1 MELGRNVKKIL
12 RNYKDFL
19 LDYVYIS
26 LYNQSVLT
34 DVVHLIQTGGKNMK
48 KSTIII
54 ALGIF
59 IVVTAFLGMSNEKM
73 YQKQKHF
80 ETTSEIVDQLKN
92 NPIKA
97 IDEKGNFS
105 ETDQFKECLS
115 ERIRLTDS
123 QFNYTKIETEK
134 VEELSEK
141 QKQSVLEKYEAL
153 RNKFSKRRVIKKEE
167 VLRLDVNAYRL
178 YGNQANASERK
189 SDKLKLDLVLVDEG
203 EGLVI
208 DYIVERHDQKLDEEG
223 NEDA

>member
-73 YQKQKHF
+73 
-80 ETTSEIVDQLKN
+80 
-92 NPIKA
+92 
-97 IDEKGNFS
+97 
-105 ETDQFKECLS
+105 
-115 ERIRLTDS
+115 
-123 QFNYTKIETEK
+123 
-134 VEELSEK
+134 
-141 QKQSVLEKYEAL
+141 
-153 RNKFSKRRVIKKEE
+153 
-167 VLRLDVNAYRL
+167 
-178 YGNQANASERK
+178 
-189 SDKLKLDLVLVDEG
+189 
-203 EGLVI
+203 
-208 DYIVERHDQKLDEEG
+208 
-223 NEDA
+223 

>member
-1 MELGRNVKKIL
+1 
-12 RNYKDFL
+12 
-19 LDYVYIS
+19 
-26 LYNQSVLT
+26 
-34 DVVHLIQTGGKNMK
+34 MK

-59 IVVTAFLGMSNEKM
+59 IVVTVFLGMSNEKM

-115 ERIRLTDS
+115 ERIRLTRSEFD
-123 QFNYTKIETEK
+123 YTKIETEK

-141 QKQSVLEKYEAL
+141 QKQSVLEKYDAL

-167 VLRLDVNAYRL
+167 VLRLDVDAYRL

-189 SDKLKLDLVLVDEG
+189 PEKLKLDLVFIDEG

-208 DYIVERHDQKLDEEG
+208 DYVIERHDQKIDEEG